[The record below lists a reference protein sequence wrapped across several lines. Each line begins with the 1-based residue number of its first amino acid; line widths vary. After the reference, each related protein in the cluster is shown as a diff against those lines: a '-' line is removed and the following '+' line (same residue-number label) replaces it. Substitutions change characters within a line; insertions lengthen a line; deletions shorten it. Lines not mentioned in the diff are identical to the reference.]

1 MLSCLKLA
9 RKTTKDRR
17 VGSSLLTR
25 LFTAKAPTFFPALT
39 ERAGDFRSTFL
50 PPKLPFATAAP
61 LTVACRAG
69 DFRSTF
75 LPRELQRF
83 FPLSPSG
90 PRTFVRLFYRASSH
104 VLSRSR
110 RSFPLSSERAGD
122 FGSTPTFLPRKL
134 PFATAAPLTVACRAG
149 DFRST
154 PYPTPGIF
162 AKRVRKGMK
171 AEQLIHRA
179 VQKSEESGE
188 QKEVKDA
195 KRRRGAWGDSLH
207 TGPPTF

>member
-110 RSFPLSSERAGD
+110 RAGRGLRLDTD
-122 FGSTPTFLPRKL
+122 FF
-134 PFATAAPLTVACRAG
+134 TAKAPLC
-149 DFRST
+149 DRSAT
-154 PYPTPGIF
+154 YRGLQGRGLSLDPLPHPRYFCEKSAQGYE
-162 AKRVRKGMK
+162 G
-171 AEQLIHRA
+171 RA
-179 VQKSEESGE
+179 VDSSGSA
-188 QKEVKDA
+188 KE
-195 KRRRGAWGDSLH
+195 
-207 TGPPTF
+207 

>member
-90 PRTFVRLFYRASSH
+90 PGTSARHRLFYRESS
-104 VLSRSR
+104 
-110 RSFPLSSERAGD
+110 PLRPQRHLPWPAGP
-122 FGSTPTFLPRKL
+122 GTFARP
-134 PFATAAPLTVACRAG
+134 
-149 DFRST
+149 
-154 PYPTPGIF
+154 PTPPPVF
-162 AKRVRKGMK
+162 LRKECARV
-171 AEQLIHRA
+171 
-179 VQKSEESGE
+179 
-188 QKEVKDA
+188 
-195 KRRRGAWGDSLH
+195 
-207 TGPPTF
+207 